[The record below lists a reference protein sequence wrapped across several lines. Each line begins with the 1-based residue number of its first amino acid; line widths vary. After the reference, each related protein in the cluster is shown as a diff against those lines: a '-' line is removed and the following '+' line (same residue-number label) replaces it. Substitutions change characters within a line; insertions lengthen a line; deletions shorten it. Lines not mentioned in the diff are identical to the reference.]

1 MKLFCMVDRCLTNL
15 SKPKAHTTP
24 RVNLNMGCIIY
35 MVLIPLWWEIWEWG
49 RLCMYWGSEYKEN
62 FCIFHLEWYIPFN
75 ISVNLKFL
83 WKITSNKYIFNFQKC
98 KKRVLLVTIPREFL
112 KDKRWSL
119 RIPHGG
125 IGPLVHCWCDYK
137 TVEPLQKTV
146 WKFFKIY
153 I

>member
-1 MKLFCMVDRCLTNL
+1 MKLLCMVDRCLTNL

-24 RVNLNMGCIIY
+24 RLNLNMGCIIY

-83 WKITSNKYIFNFQKC
+83 WKITSNKYIFNIQKC
-98 KKRVLLVTIPREFL
+98 KKKKKKGTSGHNSQRISQRGKMVFKNSTWRNWTPCALLMWL
-112 KDKRWSL
+112 
-119 RIPHGG
+119 
-125 IGPLVHCWCDYK
+125 
-137 TVEPLQKTV
+137 
-146 WKFFKIY
+146 
-153 I
+153 